1 LRSLRSEY
9 DYGSK
14 KKFVDVLLNVK
25 NSELT
30 QSRLQ
35 KSIDNGE
42 KQLKSS
48 IEETSYKLGKSQ
60 QFSISS
66 YKNRST
72 DGKSKMNLKA
82 T

>member
-1 LRSLRSEY
+1 MRSLRSEY

>member
-1 LRSLRSEY
+1 MRSLRSEY

-25 NSELT
+25 NSDLT

-48 IEETSYKLGKSQ
+48 IGETSYKSRKSQ
-60 QFSISS
+60 QFSMKSNR
-66 YKNRST
+66 NRST
-72 DGKSKMNLKA
+72 DGKTKMNLKS

>member
-14 KKFVDVLLNVK
+14 KKFLDVLLNVK
-25 NSELT
+25 NSDLT

-35 KSIDNGE
+35 KSIFNGK

-48 IEETSYKLGKSQ
+48 IGETSYKLRKSQ
-60 QFSISS
+60 QFSMKS
-66 YKNRST
+66 YRNRST
-72 DGKSKMNLKA
+72 NGKTKMDLKA

>member
-25 NSELT
+25 NSDLT

-42 KQLKSS
+42 KKLKSS
-48 IEETSYKLGKSQ
+48 IGETSYKLGKSQ